1 LNLRTRR
8 RGPTVDPPARRFAFA
23 EAATADSRLPM
34 KLISFTFKP
43 VRINEMT
50 YKKKS
55 QLLLPVLALALTV
68 PGLTFVV
75 GNQTPSVPTHAA
87 NFTDDR
93 SAQVLTA
100 AETAGTYSIDPWHT
114 NVGFRVRHMGLAI
127 VPGKF
132 TDYTA
137 TISYDPNDITKSS
150 VQFTA
155 TVASLDTGVKQRDD
169 HLRSSDFFETGKFPE
184 MTFRSTRIERK
195 SDKTLIAYGDLTI
208 KNVTKQIALP
218 VEFYGAIKDSQ
229 GQTRLGGS
237 TQLNINRLD
246 YGVKWSQT
254 LDNGSLV
261 VDNNVQ
267 IDLQFEALRQE
278 TKKDAAK

>member
-1 LNLRTRR
+1 
-8 RGPTVDPPARRFAFA
+8 
-23 EAATADSRLPM
+23 M
-34 KLISFTFKP
+34 I
-43 VRINEMT
+43 
-50 YKKKS
+50 YKKNSKPF
-55 QLLLPVLALALTV
+55 LTVLVLALIV
-68 PGLTFVV
+68 RGLAFLV
-75 GNQTPSVPTHAA
+75 GNQNFNFPTRAA

-93 SAQVLTA
+93 NKQVLAA
-100 AETAGTYSIDPWHT
+100 AETAGTYSIDPAHT

-127 VPGKF
+127 ILGEF

-155 TVASLDTGVKQRDD
+155 KVASLDTGSKKSALVKQRDD
-169 HLRSSDFFETGKFPE
+169 NLRSADFFEVGKYPE

-195 SDKTLIAYGDLTI
+195 SDKKFIAYGDLKI

-218 VEFYGAIKDSQ
+218 VEFYGAIKDSV

-237 TQLNINRLD
+237 ANLNINRLD
-246 YGVKWSQT
+246 YGVKWSQI

-267 IDLQFEALRQE
+267 IELQFEAVRQE
-278 TKKDAAK
+278 AKKDAAE

>member
-1 LNLRTRR
+1 
-8 RGPTVDPPARRFAFA
+8 
-23 EAATADSRLPM
+23 M
-34 KLISFTFKP
+34 CLISK
-43 VRINEMT
+43 R
-50 YKKKS
+50 
-55 QLLLPVLALALTV
+55 LLTV
-68 PGLTFVV
+68 LVFALIVTGLAVLV
-75 GNQTPSVPTHAA
+75 GSQNFNFPTRAA
-87 NFTDDR
+87 SFTDD
-93 SAQVLTA
+93 SNAQVLTPT
-100 AETAGTYSIDPWHT
+100 ETGGTYSIDPLHT

-127 VPGKF
+127 VLGKF

-155 TVASLDTGVKQRDD
+155 KVASLDTGVKQRDD
-169 HLRSSDFFETGKFPE
+169 HLRSADFFEVEKFPE

-195 SDKTLIAYGDLTI
+195 SDKKFIAYGDLTI
-208 KNVTKQIALP
+208 KNVIKQIALP

-237 TQLNINRLD
+237 ATLNINRLD
-246 YGVKWSQT
+246 YGIKWSQI

-267 IDLQFEALRQE
+267 IELQFEAVRQE
-278 TKKDAAK
+278 AKKAAAE